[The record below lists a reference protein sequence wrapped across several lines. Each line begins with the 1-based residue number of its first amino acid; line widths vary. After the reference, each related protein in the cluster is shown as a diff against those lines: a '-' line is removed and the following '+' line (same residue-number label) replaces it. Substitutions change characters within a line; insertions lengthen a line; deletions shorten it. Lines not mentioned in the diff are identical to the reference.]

1 MKKGRDRK
9 NAEED
14 GESKKDVKSGLKK
27 EKLKPISKPKAKT
40 AEENV
45 KTCLTSYI
53 WKKYIENL
61 MKNIQNV

>member
-53 WKKYIENL
+53 
-61 MKNIQNV
+61 